1 MLVLKV
7 VCHPKN
13 VPFSFAE
20 WHYIWADMNLSLFLK
35 SQLPTHRQSPPLHTK
50 KKVMKKCQ
58 RRVVG
63 QHSVQT
69 SLHADMGWLGDGV
82 LYAKHAR
89 KKISLEPSPCVERK
103 GTQRETD

>member
-1 MLVLKV
+1 M
-7 VCHPKN
+7 
-13 VPFSFAE
+13 AD
-20 WHYIWADMNLSLFLK
+20 IWADVNLSLSFPSPN
-35 SQLPTHRQSPPLHTK
+35 SQPTDNHLHYTQ
-50 KKVMKKCQ
+50 KKVLKKCQ
-58 RRVVG
+58 RLVVG
-63 QHSVQT
+63 EYSVQT